1 MLLLIKKLGGWSKQQ
16 FSWLWESNSGDWP
29 WLAEKT
35 MQVSGLNRS
44 LWRGAVPSISFY
56 VLLSLS
62 GVIATFGLLANSAA
76 TIIGA
81 MIVAPLMGPIIAIAY
96 SMVAANQRLLKRS
109 TFTLIKGI
117 LLTVAISFLIAKG
130 VGIRTLG
137 SEIAGRISP
146 TLLDMGVA
154 LAAGAAG
161 AYAKSRRSIAD
172 ALPGV
177 AIAVAL
183 VPPLSVVGIGLAM
196 NSYSVAIGSSLLFLA
211 NLTGIIFSG
220 AIVFLSQGYGSL
232 IKARQGLTVSIIAVI
247 LLGLPLSFS
256 LQTLLVQ
263 EQARRQ
269 ISYLLY
275 NKTQT
280 FADTKIRSIKV
291 RREGK
296 QLFVDM
302 EVAAALGSI
311 TDKQMQEVHEFLQA
325 KLNRPINFQVQIIP
339 TQRYELPASK
349 L

>member
-1 MLLLIKKLGGWSKQQ
+1 MLLLIKKVGGWSKQK
-16 FSWLWESNSGDWP
+16 FAWLWESNSGDWP
-29 WLAEKT
+29 WLAEKP
-35 MQVSGLNRS
+35 MQIAGINRS

-62 GVIATFGLLANSAA
+62 GVIATFGLLASSAA

-96 SMVAANQRLLKRS
+96 SIVAGNQRLLKRS
-109 TFTLIKGI
+109 SFTLVKGI
-117 LLTVAISFLIAKG
+117 LLTVIISFLITKM
-130 VGIRTLG
+130 VGIRSLG
-137 SEIAGRISP
+137 LEIGGRVSP

-161 AYAKSRRSIAD
+161 SYAKSRKSIAD

-196 NSYSVAIGSSLLFLA
+196 NSQSVAVGSSLLFLA

-220 AIVFLSQGYGSL
+220 AIVFLWQGYGSL
-232 IKARQGLTVSIIAVI
+232 EKARQGLIVSITAVI
-247 LLGLPLSFS
+247 ILIFPLTFS
-256 LQTLLVQ
+256 LQTLLIQ

-280 FADTKIRSIKV
+280 FSDTKIRSIKV
-291 RREGK
+291 RRGGK

-302 EVAAALGSI
+302 EVAAPFGLI
-311 TDKQMQEVHEFLQA
+311 TDKQMQEVHDFLQEEL
-325 KLNRPINFQVQIIP
+325 KRPINFQVQIVP
-339 TQRYELPASK
+339 TQQYALPASK
-349 L
+349 F

>member
-1 MLLLIKKLGGWSKQQ
+1 MKKLGVWSKQK

-29 WLAEKT
+29 WLAEKP
-35 MQVSGLNRS
+35 MKVAGINRS

-62 GVIATFGLLANSAA
+62 GVIATFGLLASSAA

-96 SMVAANQRLLKRS
+96 SIVAGNQRLLKRS
-109 TFTLIKGI
+109 AFTLIKGI
-117 LLTVAISFLIAKG
+117 LLTILISFVITKG

-137 SEIAGRISP
+137 SEVAGRVSP

-196 NSYSVAIGSSLLFLA
+196 NSQSVAVGSSLLFLA

-220 AIVFLSQGYGSL
+220 ALVFLWQGYGSL
-232 IKARQGLTVSIIAVI
+232 EKARQGLLVSITAVI
-247 LLGLPLSFS
+247 ILGLPLTFS
-256 LQTLLVQ
+256 LQTLLIQ

-280 FADTKIRSIKV
+280 FSNTKIRSIKV
-291 RREGK
+291 RRKGEE
-296 QLFVDM
+296 LFVDM
-302 EVAAALGSI
+302 EVAAPFGLI
-311 TDKQMQEVHEFLQA
+311 TNKQMQEVHNFLQEEL
-325 KLNRPINFQVQIIP
+325 KRPVNFQIQIIP
-339 TQRYELPASK
+339 TQQYSLPADK
-349 L
+349 F

>member
-1 MLLLIKKLGGWSKQQ
+1 MLLLIKKFGGWSKQQ

-29 WLAEKT
+29 WLAEKP
-35 MQVSGLNRS
+35 MQIAGLNRS
-44 LWRGAVPSISFY
+44 LWRGAVPSMSFY
-56 VLLSLS
+56 ILLSLS
-62 GVIATFGLLANSAA
+62 GIIATLGLLANSAA

-109 TFTLIKGI
+109 SFTLVKGV
-117 LLTVAISFLIAKG
+117 LLTVGISFLIAKG
-130 VGIRTLG
+130 VGIKTLG

-183 VPPLSVVGIGLAM
+183 VPPLSVVGIGLAI
-196 NSYSVAIGSSLLFLA
+196 NSQSVTIGSSLLFLA

-220 AIVFLSQGYGSL
+220 AIVFLSHGYGSL
-232 IKARQGLTVSIIAVI
+232 AKARQGLIVSITGIL

-256 LQTLLVQ
+256 LQTLLIQ
-263 EQARRQ
+263 EQTRRQ

-280 FADTKIRSIKV
+280 FADTNIRSIKV
-291 RREGK
+291 RRQGK
-296 QLFVDM
+296 QLFVQM
-302 EVAAALGSI
+302 EVAAPFNLI
-311 TDKQMQEVHEFLQA
+311 TDEDIKEVHQFLQTE
-325 KLNRPINFQVQIIP
+325 LNRPLNFQVEIIP
-339 TQRYELPASK
+339 TQQYEFPASK
-349 L
+349 F

>member
-1 MLLLIKKLGGWSKQQ
+1 MLLLIRKVGGWSKQK

-29 WLAEKT
+29 WLAEKP
-35 MQVSGLNRS
+35 MQIAGINRS

-62 GVIATFGLLANSAA
+62 GVIATLGLLANSAA

-96 SMVAANQRLLKRS
+96 SMVAANQRLLKRAF
-109 TFTLIKGI
+109 FTLIKGI
-117 LLTVAISFLIAKG
+117 LLTILISFLITKV

-137 SEIAGRISP
+137 SEIAGRVSP

-161 AYAKSRRSIAD
+161 SYAKSRKSIAD

-196 NSYSVAIGSSLLFLA
+196 NSQSVAVGASLLFLA

-220 AIVFLSQGYGSL
+220 ALVFLWQGYGSL
-232 IKARQGLTVSIIAVI
+232 QKARQGLIVSITAIFI
-247 LLGLPLSFS
+247 LGLPLSFS
-256 LQTLLVQ
+256 LQTLLIQ
-263 EQARRQ
+263 EQSRRQ

-275 NKTQT
+275 NKTET
-280 FADTKIRSIKV
+280 FSDTKIRTIKV
-291 RREGK
+291 RRRGK
-296 QLFVDM
+296 ELFVDM
-302 EVAAALGSI
+302 EVAAPFGLI
-311 TDKQMQEVHEFLQA
+311 TQKQMQEVHKFLETEL
-325 KLNRPINFQVQIIP
+325 KRPLNFQVQIVP
-339 TQRYELPASK
+339 TQQYALPASRF
-349 L
+349 